1 MGVTIF
7 YATITIINFL
17 WICFFYPG
25 KRSMSHT
32 ALFFIMFLSSGGYF
46 LLSQCRNIGAAL
58 VANLVCFIGN
68 LFVLPM
74 IFFIILDFCQIKYK
88 SYVQV
93 LSLAFSSALFFI
105 LVFSSRFPYFYQYIQ
120 LIIAKH
126 YSYLSIVPGPAYQAY
141 ELMIAA
147 YSVGIVLVSLHTMN
161 TSKRIPRHALVILL
175 VQSVLNGF
183 FARPIV
189 MYGYHVDLHP
199 LCNLVYTM
207 VLFRLFREGERLDMT
222 AAIMQSLN
230 QQGAVGHMT
239 LSLSGTFLASDD
251 IMKKLF
257 PETAELSVNQQLS
270 GGGKLYTEIKEW
282 VREFSENGNSTLHVF
297 STEGR
302 TYRGSVSDFFR
313 NEDSYFRSRIGYIVS
328 IADTTDEQKYLE
340 LLTKYNNNLKEM
352 AEVANSANQA
362 KSAFLSNMSHEIR
375 TPINAVLGMDEMIL
389 RESREDTILGY
400 AEDIKRAGAS
410 LLSIVNDILDFSKIE
425 AGKMDII
432 PVEYDLESTLNDLVT
447 MIRGRAEAKHL
458 KFILKVDESMPAL
471 LYGDEI
477 RIKQVITNI
486 LTNAVKY
493 TERGSVTFSIGY
505 KKTGDDTI
513 AFRCSVKDT
522 GIGIKKEELDK
533 LFTAFERLDEK
544 RNRTIEGTGLGMNI
558 TQQLLHLMN
567 SHLEVESEYGTG
579 SDFSFE
585 LEQKVVRWTPIGDFE
600 KRLSEKK
607 VVHENS
613 QQSFEAPDAHIL
625 VVDDTEMNLTVI
637 RGLLK
642 ETKLKIDTAESGQQC
657 LDMAEEKDYDL
668 ILLDH
673 RMPEMDGVE
682 TLKRLRQ
689 SQKESLHTLPVISL
703 TANAVSGAREFYMEA
718 GFQDYL
724 TKPINPE
731 KLEGCLMHYLPPEKV
746 TAVAKEKPDTAVM
759 EEDAPEW
766 LLGIEGLDPK
776 VGIELCGGLQNYMNA
791 LTSYV
796 EAGDQNYQ
804 NIATLHQEHDTR
816 NYTIKVHAL
825 KSSSRIIGAAE
836 LSSLA
841 KDLEAAGDKMDWEFI
856 KTHHGQMMK
865 QYRTLLHALSDVMGK
880 QKEAEAASEEDKPEI
895 DAASLREAY
904 ETIRAVTSAY
914 DTETVQYILED
925 LKNYRIPDTEREQYD
940 KLCKAFSAFEWEEMN
955 KLLDEALSK

>member
-7 YATITIINFL
+7 YGTIAIINFI

-46 LLSQCRNIGAAL
+46 LLSECRNIGAAL

-74 IFFIILDFCQIKYK
+74 IFFIILDFCQIRFP
-88 SYVQV
+88 SFVQV
-93 LSLAFSSALFFI
+93 LSFAISSALFVI
-105 LVFSSRFPYFYQYIQ
+105 LVFSNRFPYFYQYIQ
-120 LIIAKH
+120 LIVARNF
-126 YSYLSIVPGPAYQAY
+126 SYLDIVPGPAYRAY
-141 ELMIAA
+141 EMVMVA
-147 YSVGIVLVSLHTMN
+147 YSVGIVLVALHTMN
-161 TSKRIPRHALVILL
+161 TTKRIPKHILVILL
-175 VQSVLNGF
+175 VQSVLTVF
-183 FARPIV
+183 FARP
-189 MYGYHVDLHP
+189 MMMFGYHVDLHP
-199 LCNLVYTM
+199 LCNLVYTLI
-207 VLFRLFREGERLDMT
+207 LFMLFREGERLDMT
-222 AAIMQSLN
+222 AAIMQSLS

-251 IMKKLF
+251 IMQKLF
-257 PETAELSVNQQLS
+257 PETAELSVNQALS
-270 GGGKLYTEIKEW
+270 GNDKLYTEVSEW
-282 VREFSENGNSTLHVF
+282 VREYAENGKSTLHVF
-297 STEGR
+297 SMEGK

-313 NEDSYFRSRIGYIVS
+313 NEDTYFRSRIGYIIS

-432 PVEYDLESTLNDLVT
+432 PVEYDLESILNDLVT

-567 SHLEVESEYGTG
+567 SHLEVESEYGKG

-607 VVHENS
+607 VVHENY